1 MTEEMQS
8 LLEKDLSE
16 AQSSN
21 DPNRMTRS
29 FVRAMIA
36 LIECQKK
43 TSDRVKKMYAE
54 LEEKKAMKA
63 GMKLLWN
70 GLQVMASAGGGC
82 LILKLLENLNK

>member
-1 MTEEMQS
+1 
-8 LLEKDLSE
+8 
-16 AQSSN
+16 
-21 DPNRMTRS
+21 MTRS

-70 GLQVMASAGGGC
+70 GL
-82 LILKLLENLNK
+82 